1 MADDA
6 ATADLA
12 KAFRPGKFEFSK
24 VHFKGGLL
32 KKSMPLTTKKVTV
45 HNGDKIFVKM
55 SLSEPWLIGAVTGQK
70 THGLLV
76 RTRLLTTLRTYVEQA
91 CNGELD
97 TRAAAAEE
105 DGDEYDPM
113 QEIEVDDGKH
123 SRSRGGGDP
132 SKRTRHQP
140 NKAKN
145 RLVTVTAPAV
155 SPEEDP
161 MSTSTRTIQLYV
173 VDRKQV
179 WLDLDD
185 VEWALRFLYMQFV
198 LKGVPVAVSYTHL
211 TLPTKA

>member
-24 VHFKGGLL
+24 VHFCGGLL

-55 SLSEPWLIGAVTGQK
+55 SLIEPWLIGAVTGQK

-97 TRAAAAEE
+97 TRAAEE
-105 DGDEYDPM
+105 QGGDEYDPM
-113 QEIEVDDGKH
+113 QEIEVDDGTH
-123 SRSRGGGDP
+123 SRSRGGGRTP
-132 SKRTRHQP
+132 RSAPGIKRIKQ
-140 NKAKN
+140 
-145 RLVTVTAPAV
+145 
-155 SPEEDP
+155 
-161 MSTSTRTIQLYV
+161 RT
-173 VDRKQV
+173 
-179 WLDLDD
+179 
-185 VEWALRFLYMQFV
+185 
-198 LKGVPVAVSYTHL
+198 GC
-211 TLPTKA
+211 LP